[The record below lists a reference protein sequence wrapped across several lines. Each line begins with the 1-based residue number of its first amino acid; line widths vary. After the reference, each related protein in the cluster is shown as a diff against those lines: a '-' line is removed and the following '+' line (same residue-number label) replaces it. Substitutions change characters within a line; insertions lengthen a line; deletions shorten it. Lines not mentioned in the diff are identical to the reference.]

1 MSLNSN
7 RRGGAIA
14 ILLTL
19 CGLGALVGFAVRA
32 EWVGFGIVLGASVLT
47 VLAGHLTAGKNK
59 KKNSKV
65 TLYKSPQS

>member
-32 EWVGFGIVLGASVLT
+32 EWIGFGIVLGASVLT
-47 VLAGHLTAGKNK
+47 ILAGRLTAGKYK
-59 KKNSKV
+59 KK
-65 TLYKSPQS
+65 TRR